1 MEDIEHAGHV
11 ARFRPRLEHELAEI
25 ERLDKENA
33 GWSAP
38 VELDQQSVG
47 RVSRIDAMQM
57 QAMSQAIHRRRAA
70 RQVAIQQALKR
81 IEEGDFGYCIECGE
95 PIAPGR
101 LEVDPAFSA
110 CVRCAK

>member
-1 MEDIEHAGHV
+1 MQEKHDADLV
-11 ARFRPRLEHELAEI
+11 ARLRPRLEAERAEI
-25 ERLDKENA
+25 EKLDLDNA
-33 GWSAP
+33 AWSAP

-57 QAMSQAIHRRRAA
+57 QAMSQAVQRRRAA
-70 RQVAIQQALKR
+70 RRVAIQRALSR
-81 IEEGDFGYCIECGE
+81 IADGEFGYCVECGE

-101 LEVDPAFSA
+101 LDVDPTFAA